1 MDNEHTIW
9 FLLEHA
15 AGESVGYPILRDAA
29 NHLLELWYQAVFV
42 AKGLEDRAPDDELVR
57 LRGGSAAVV
66 VGLDIVSTHRT
77 AEIPYVYR
85 LGQVALED
93 QLWWVE
99 RQWRVV
105 YSGWVGDVEC

>member
-1 MDNEHTIW
+1 MVI
-9 FLLEHA
+9 
-15 AGESVGYPILRDAA
+15 
-29 NHLLELWYQAVFV
+29 
-42 AKGLEDRAPDDELVR
+42 
-57 LRGGSAAVV
+57 
-66 VGLDIVSTHRT
+66 GLDIVSTHRT